1 MEADLY
7 EDLYEEAARETARQ
21 VHNLQAVTA
30 AQAMPALC
38 FLLGAYA
45 PKRIA
50 GRRQDDSAATASD
63 VRGPVLRSQLK
74 IVKVRAVRVT
84 GSR

>member
-7 EDLYEEAARETARQ
+7 ADAARATARQ
-21 VHNLQAVTA
+21 VHDLQAVTA

-45 PKRIA
+45 PRRISG
-50 GRRQDDSAATASD
+50 GRRGDAAGVSGGAGT
-63 VRGPVLRSQLK
+63 VVLRSRLK
-74 IVKVRAVRVT
+74 IVKARVVTVT